1 MASRRSALAL
11 AKVILSRPRD
21 GYSSPHSLFDLP
33 FQQLRRKVVDEL
45 PPLAAGCIYPTLEIA
60 MLSKRALT
68 GHAPTTTPRGIAW
81 RRLRA
86 SARMLGSLLL
96 GWVAVMGSVLV
107 VGKGLV
113 PLIDTVF
120 HPGADLLSAIRRA
133 CIFLAAV
140 AGYWS
145 YVHWHEKRDVTELR
159 LRPVALLL
167 GGAGGAAL
175 MALPI
180 ALLFAF
186 GAYQLVLF
194 RGASLALMDAAVL
207 IIIAATLEELVFR
220 CVLFRVLERSWGTWA
235 ALAMQAVLFAMR
247 HLENVE
253 RGGIGDVVTMLVSV
267 TLTGLLWGAVFIL
280 TRNLWA
286 AAANHAAW
294 NFTILLSGV
303 PLSGNEDWRAIAP
316 LESHVAG
323 PDWLTGGMFGPESSL
338 LVIVSTSLAV
348 VLLLRAARR
357 RGAFFLPAA

>member
-1 MASRRSALAL
+1 MPPEPVDSSRTLPSAG
-11 AKVILSRPRD
+11 S
-21 GYSSPHSLFDLP
+21 
-33 FQQLRRKVVDEL
+33 
-45 PPLAAGCIYPTLEIA
+45 
-60 MLSKRALT
+60 
-68 GHAPTTTPRGIAW
+68 IAW

-96 GWVAVMGSVLV
+96 GWVAVWGPVLV

-140 AGYWS
+140 AGYWA

-159 LRPVALLL
+159 LRPVPLLL
-167 GGAGGAAL
+167 GGASGAAL
-175 MALPI
+175 MAVPI
-180 ALLFAF
+180 ALLFAL

-194 RGASLALMDAAVL
+194 RGASPALMGAAVL
-207 IIIAATLEELVFR
+207 IVIAATLEELVFR

-235 ALAMQAVLFAMR
+235 ALAMQAVLFALQ
-247 HLENVE
+247 HLENVTQ
-253 RGGIGDVVTMLVSV
+253 GGTADVITMLATVS
-267 TLTGLLWGAVFIL
+267 LGGLLWAGVFVL

-316 LESHVAG
+316 LESHYAG

-338 LVIVSTSLAV
+338 LVIVSTTVAV
-348 VLLLRAARR
+348 VLLLRAAQR
-357 RGAFFLPAA
+357 RGAFRRPVA

>member
-1 MASRRSALAL
+1 
-11 AKVILSRPRD
+11 
-21 GYSSPHSLFDLP
+21 
-33 FQQLRRKVVDEL
+33 
-45 PPLAAGCIYPTLEIA
+45 
-60 MLSKRALT
+60 MLSKRGLT
-68 GHAPTTTPRGIAW
+68 DHAPATTPGGIAW

-86 SARMLGSLLL
+86 SARMLGALLL

-113 PLIDTVF
+113 PLIDSVF

-145 YVHWHEKRDVTELR
+145 YVHWYEKRDVTELR
-159 LRPVALLL
+159 LRLVPLLL

-175 MALPI
+175 MAVPI
-180 ALLFAF
+180 ALLFAL

-194 RGASLALMDAAVL
+194 RGASPALMDAAIL
-207 IIIAATLEELVFR
+207 IVIAATLEELVFR

-235 ALAMQAVLFAMR
+235 ALAMQAVLFAIW
-247 HLENVE
+247 HLGNVE
-253 RGGIGDVVTMLVSV
+253 RGGVGDVVTMLVSV
-267 TLTGLLWGAVFIL
+267 TLAGLLWGAVFIL

-286 AAANHAAW
+286 TAANHAAW

-316 LESHVAG
+316 LESHFAG

-338 LVIVSTSLAV
+338 LVIVSTSVAV

-357 RGAFFLPAA
+357 RGAFFLPVA